1 MNTKRTIYEK
11 INSISPKVEL
21 AQVDVYLN
29 AIDDFNNAEEMV
41 NEYYGRGANKAKESL
56 KPLRDAINEIESGL
70 SYFEKVVK
78 IGMGVEKQIKDLG
91 LDLPTKYTSS
101 KDRLFKNETKL
112 KQAKAKLQDVL
123 SSINF

>member
-1 MNTKRTIYEK
+1 MSLKEIYKK
-11 INSISPKVEL
+11 INTISPKVEL
-21 AQVDVYLN
+21 SQVDVYLN
-29 AIDDFNNAEEMV
+29 AIDDFSNAEDMV
-41 NEYYGRGANKAKESL
+41 NEYYGRGSNKAKESL
-56 KPLRDAINEIESGL
+56 KPLRDAISEIESGL

-112 KQAKAKLQDVL
+112 KQAKAKLQDII
-123 SSINF
+123 STINF